1 MQEIDGNFFERFG
14 SRLKEAQEF
23 QRATDDDEKD
33 GVQEDLAVLSVV
45 EPLQA
50 MAPKEMLTSAIGWNV
65 SLEIFI
71 NWMETESRN
80 VYWLDE
86 KWFQSRNVYWLDGMW
101 V

>member
-65 SLEIFI
+65 SLEFFI

-80 VYWLDE
+80 VY
-86 KWFQSRNVYWLDGMW
+86 
-101 V
+101 

>member
-71 NWMETESRN
+71 HWMETESRN
-80 VYWLDE
+80 VYWLD
-86 KWFQSRNVYWLDGMW
+86 GMW

>member
-80 VYWLDE
+80 VY
-86 KWFQSRNVYWLDGMW
+86 
-101 V
+101 